1 MIRSTS
7 FKNWYRPSG
16 ILESMERRD
25 EKIMRRKGGVCH
37 MNENSYDP
45 IKHKTRL
52 NLSIRIFCLVWI
64 CAVFVVDWMLH
75 KMPGLSKPPQFLSD
89 LSKALRAFFSGGYLS
104 L

>member
-1 MIRSTS
+1 MKR
-7 FKNWYRPSG
+7 N
-16 ILESMERRD
+16 
-25 EKIMRRKGGVCH
+25 
-37 MNENSYDP
+37 NENCFMGENRYDP
-45 IKHKTRL
+45 VKHKTRL
-52 NLSIRIFCLVWI
+52 NLPIRIFCLVWI